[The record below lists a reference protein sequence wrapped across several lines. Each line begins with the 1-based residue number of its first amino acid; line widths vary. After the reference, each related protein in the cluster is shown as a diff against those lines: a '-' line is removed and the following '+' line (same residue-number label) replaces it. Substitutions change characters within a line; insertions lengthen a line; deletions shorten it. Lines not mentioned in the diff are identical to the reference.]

1 MSKISQHTVNIN
13 GNWEVSDNLSLN
25 PKAPKSVLLDVVS
38 MIAVNENIR
47 RKGLIIINGSGDRI
61 SLAFG
66 TDAILDKGIILYP
79 GGVFNMGEEDFYSG
93 NIYGIAAAVDSLLS
107 IQEFS

>member
-1 MSKISQHTVNIN
+1 MSRIKQRTTNIN
-13 GNWEVSDNLSLN
+13 GNWEVSDNLSLT
-25 PKAPKSVLLDVVS
+25 PKAPKSVLLPVTSIV
-38 MIAVNENIR
+38 IADSNVQ
-47 RKGLIIINGSGDRI
+47 RKGLIVINGSGNRI

-93 NIYGIAAAVDSLLS
+93 TIYGIAAAVDSLLS